1 MFLVSTRTAP
11 LLLLALACGA
21 CAGLWDLTAAALHET
36 LAILAVSAALL
47 AAAAPPRRAP
57 LLALAV
63 AAGVLLAHLVSPPP
77 PGAQLAPL
85 ERGLI
90 SAAVAAVPALAGA
103 AAGAGAARLLARRGR
118 A

>member
-21 CAGLWDLTAAALHET
+21 CAGLWDLSAAALHET
-36 LAILAVSAALL
+36 LAIRSPFPPPCWRPQP
-47 AAAAPPRRAP
+47 PPRRAP

-77 PGAQLAPL
+77 P
-85 ERGLI
+85 ERA
-90 SAAVAAVPALAGA
+90 SWPAGNAG
-103 AAGAGAARLLARRGR
+103 
-118 A
+118 